1 VCYPCF
7 QTAPEADP
15 AIVSP
20 ELDMAHLGISRDM
33 EWAKENSLVDHFVY
47 LALSGGLKVGV
58 TRHTQV
64 PTRWIDQGASEAII
78 IARTPY
84 RNLAGQIEVA
94 LKKHFADKTNWRK
107 MLTGNTEGFSFLADD
122 KSRALALLPEEL
134 KQYSVNGSEVSKINY
149 PVRFYPVKVNSVSFE
164 KTNLIKGKLNGIK
177 GQYLIFENGDVFNV
191 RKHSGYFAEMKF

>member
-1 VCYPCF
+1 
-7 QTAPEADP
+7 
-15 AIVSP
+15 
-20 ELDMAHLGISRDM
+20 
-33 EWAKENSLVDHFVY
+33 
-47 LALSGGLKVGV
+47 
-58 TRHTQV
+58 
-64 PTRWIDQGASEAII
+64 
-78 IARTPY
+78 
-84 RNLAGQIEVA
+84 
-94 LKKHFADKTNWRK
+94 